1 MREQPVKVRHA
12 IEHADLVALVKER
25 DDALAQI
32 PPLKLLLSEV
42 IHHIHNKPTS
52 GDGIAAGRAWWD
64 KMHDLTIEA
73 NSLLAQTPPKEKP

>member
-32 PPLKLLLSEV
+32 PALQLLLKQV
-42 IHHIHNKPTS
+42 IQLVQHKPGS
-52 GDGIAAGRAWWD
+52 GDSLQANKNWWNSYYGWRDRAID
-64 KMHDLTIEA
+64 ALEP
-73 NSLLAQTPPKEKP
+73 SKEKP